1 MLNQFEPATLN
12 RLYVR
17 SRYIYRGGL
26 ATNSQHRFNVSFIE
40 TPKKQIDNKNW
51 LLGVTV
57 AVETEFK
64 DKKKKLILPTQKP
77 YDKDLPNNI
86 CYQRHKTTFGIV
98 SILVL

>member
-1 MLNQFEPATLN
+1 M
-12 RLYVR
+12 
-17 SRYIYRGGL
+17 
-26 ATNSQHRFNVSFIE
+26 
-40 TPKKQIDNKNW
+40 QIGC
-51 LLGVTV
+51 LGVTV

-77 YDKDLPNNI
+77 YDKDLPNDI